1 MPVSLTL
8 IAAMDRNRLI
18 GRDNALPWRL
28 PADLQHFKKNTLNK
42 IVLMGRKT
50 WESLPGPLPQRDCLV
65 LSRNADYVAEGAQV
79 VTSVDAARAYAEA
92 QGADE
97 LIIMGGE
104 NLYAQLID
112 QAQTLLLTEVD
123 EAFEGDAWFPAF
135 AKTDWREIARDAH
148 APDEKNRYAYAFV
161 TYIRS

>member
-28 PADLQHFKKNTLNK
+28 PADLRHFKKNTLK

-50 WESLPGPLPQRDCLV
+50 WESLPGPLPERDCLV
-65 LSRNADYVAEGAQV
+65 LSRNADYVADGAQV

-92 QGADE
+92 QGANE

-104 NLYAQLID
+104 NLYAQLIG
-112 QAQTLLLTEVD
+112 QAQKLILTEVND
-123 EAFEGDAWFPAF
+123 AFEGDAWFPAF
-135 AKTDWREIARDAH
+135 AKADWQEIARDAH
-148 APDEKNRYAYAFV
+148 VPDEKNRYAYAFV

>member
-1 MPVSLTL
+1 
-8 IAAMDRNRLI
+8 
-18 GRDNALPWRL
+18 
-28 PADLQHFKKNTLNK
+28 
-42 IVLMGRKT
+42 
-50 WESLPGPLPQRDCLV
+50 V

-79 VTSVDAARAYAEA
+79 VTSVDAACAYAEA

-135 AKTDWREIARDAH
+135 TKTDWQEIARHTH

>member
-1 MPVSLTL
+1 MPVALTL

-28 PADLQHFKKNTLNK
+28 PADLQHFKQNTLNK

-79 VTSVDAARAYAEA
+79 VTSVDAARAYAHA

-123 EAFEGDAWFPAF
+123 EVFEGDAWFPVF
-135 AKTDWREIARDAH
+135 AKTDWQEIARDAH
-148 APDEKNRYAYAFV
+148 VPDEKNAYRYAFV
-161 TYIRS
+161 TYIRR

>member
-1 MPVSLTL
+1 MAVSLTL

-28 PADLQHFKKNTLNK
+28 PADLQHFKQNTLGK

-65 LSRNADYVAEGAQV
+65 LSRNSEYAAAGAKVVA
-79 VTSVDAARAYAEA
+79 SVDEARAYAAA
-92 QGADE
+92 QGAPE

-104 NLYAQLID
+104 NLYAQLIGEAD
-112 QAQTLLLTEVD
+112 RLLLTEVD
-123 EAFEGDAWFPAF
+123 DAFEGDAWFPNF
-135 AKTDWREIARDAH
+135 ATTDWHEVARETH
-148 APDEKNRYAYAFV
+148 APDEKNAYRYAFV
-161 TYIRS
+161 EYRRA